1 MCLLRLNRQGGR
13 EGVSSVF
20 TGPSGSPVDFAPDL
34 LLLFFFFFFD
44 MTVAGSAVCSA
55 AEETAVVSELVPV
68 GKLSTLDG
76 VGLGTGDGIECIWGC
91 KERSKVVAKFLYV
104 DERYRQVAI
113 FERC

>member
-1 MCLLRLNRQGGR
+1 MGGLCAD
-13 EGVSSVF
+13 GASV
-20 TGPSGSPVDFAPDL
+20 VPDSQTIE
-34 LLLFFFFFFD
+34 
-44 MTVAGSAVCSA
+44 TVAGSAVCSA
-55 AEETAVVSELVPV
+55 AEETTVVSELVPV

-76 VGLGTGDGIECIWGC
+76 AGLGTGDGIECIWGC